1 MTPWL
6 VSDERLLDELA
17 RALSEP
23 HRLDAAT
30 VDLLMTGYDLVHL
43 EAREAEL
50 VWSSRDAPLVA
61 TRSTSTE
68 TLQLTFEAGGL
79 SIELDITDRL
89 LTGHIDPPSRA
100 IVYFEQIGATARTAV
115 DELGSFE
122 FALTSNRLF
131 RLRVDAP
138 KLLSTVTPWLRPS

>member
-6 VSDERLLDELA
+6 VSDERLLAELA
-17 RALSEP
+17 QALSEP
-23 HRLDAAT
+23 HRLDPAT

-50 VWSSRDAPLVA
+50 VWSSLDEPLVA

-68 TLQLTFEAGGL
+68 SLQLTFEAEGL

-100 IVYFEQIGATARTAV
+100 IVYFEQIGATSRTAV

-122 FALTSNRLF
+122 FALTSNRPF